1 MHSRLLALV
10 FVAVVM
16 LTQAGSLSGAYAS
29 TKSCKTLLAYCVPK
43 NQDHPERCQ
52 MLYKAAL
59 KEGGVW
65 QSPAARAAAGQP
77 SGPSTTCHTD

>member
-1 MHSRLLALV
+1 MHYRLLALV

-16 LTQAGSLSGAYAS
+16 LTLAASLGGAYAS
-29 TKSCKTLLAYCVPK
+29 TKSCKTLMAFCVAK
-43 NQDHPERCQ
+43 NQDHPEQCQ
-52 MLYKAAL
+52 VLYKAAL

-65 QSPAARAAAGQP
+65 QSQAARAAAGQP

>member
-1 MHSRLLALV
+1 MHYRLLGSV

-16 LTQAGSLSGAYAS
+16 LTHAASLSGAYAA
-29 TKSCKTLLAYCVPK
+29 TKPCKTLMAYCLAK

-52 MLYKAAL
+52 VLYKAAL

-77 SGPSTTCHTD
+77 SGPSAACHTD